1 MKDQRQIVNSSPHV
15 NINSAPQVEPLIVGN
30 ANSII
35 RFICTFGVILL
46 GLVGYLCYCIGCQ
59 EVRIA
64 FLEDIV
70 VNGVYKIENGQVI
83 ESSGGDER

>member
-1 MKDQRQIVNSSPHV
+1 MKDQRQVVNSSPHV

-46 GLVGYLCYCIGCQ
+46 GFVGYLCSKW
-59 EVRIA
+59 
-64 FLEDIV
+64 
-70 VNGVYKIENGQVI
+70 GVQDRER
-83 ESSGGDER
+83 SSG

>member
-1 MKDQRQIVNSSPHV
+1 MKDQRQVVNSSPHV

-35 RFICTFGVILL
+35 RFICTFGIIFL
-46 GLVGYLCYCIGCQ
+46 GLVSYLCYCIGRQ
-59 EVRIA
+59 EMRIA

-70 VNGVYKIENGQVI
+70 VNGLSI
-83 ESSGGDER
+83 